1 MAKKRTSQLQDE
13 IAAAI
18 AEGTPH
24 PEATV
29 ADWKKLVSEIQRK
42 ARTTSGSEAR
52 ALLQR
57 QFEAASD
64 GLRAAQKIAA
74 HKPTFVTG
82 TNLFALKEMVL
93 KYGHEFPSRVPAVD
107 APHLKRTL
115 QAGLVEVVG
124 NNARLTEA
132 GRQAVA
138 DALVQD
144 ITRESRWQPSEN
156 TFVPPEKRAEIF
168 ARDIAARDAKIKQL
182 EAALAK
188 IS

>member
-1 MAKKRTSQLQDE
+1 MAKKSAAQLQDE
-13 IAAAI
+13 IYAAI
-18 AEGTPH
+18 AKGAPH

-29 ADWKKLVSEIQRK
+29 ADWKRFISEIQRK
-42 ARTTSGSEAR
+42 ARTTSGSEER
-52 ALLQR
+52 SLLKR
-57 QFEAASD
+57 QFEAAND

-82 TNLFALKEMVL
+82 TNLFALKEMVV
-93 KYGHEFPSRVPAVD
+93 KYGPEFSSRVPAVD

-124 NNARLTEA
+124 SNARLTET

-144 ITRESRWQPSEN
+144 ITRESRWQPREN
-156 TFVPPEKRAEIF
+156 ALVPPEKRAEIL
-168 ARDIAARDAKIKQL
+168 ARDIAARDAKIERL
-182 EAALAK
+182 ETTLAK
-188 IS
+188 IR